1 MGAETAAEPA
11 AEAAAETPMDPAEVL
26 GTWWAELTQPETLTR
41 IVNGAVGVLFI
52 IVVTAI
58 VYGVAMLLLRRA
70 IGQVER
76 TAEEAVEPQ
85 RRRQQRVVTVL
96 SLLRS
101 IIRWV
106 MLTAAS
112 MWVLAAAGINIGPL
126 LAGAGIAGLAIG
138 FGSQNLVRD
147 VVSGFFV
154 LLEGQYA
161 VGDYVQIG
169 ANFGM
174 VEDIGVRVTVLKDLD
189 NQRHY
194 IPNGTV
200 DMITVYEEPF
210 VNFVIETPIADSGR
224 TGDAMAAINQVAIQ
238 ARAQYAHHLTYAEH
252 ANSVQGDGGALI
264 RLPVAVFPTQ
274 EWVANEEIPQRIREA
289 LAASE
294 VAMTEGRNI
303 RTYADLSRMP
313 EYRHEEEAEDD
324 A

>member
-106 MLTAAS
+106 MLIAAS

-147 VVSGFFV
+147 VVSGVFV

-169 ANFGM
+169 ANFGL

-194 IPNGTV
+194 IPNGTIAMV
-200 DMITVYEEPF
+200 TVYEEPF
-210 VNFVIETPIADSGR
+210 VNFIVETPIADPPLADR
-224 TGDAMAAINQVAIQ
+224 AVEAIDQVASK
-238 ARAQYAHHLTYAEH
+238 AREDYDDYVTYIEPAT
-252 ANSVQGDGGALI
+252 SVRRPEGALV
-264 RLPVAVFPTQ
+264 RLPLAVFPTQ

-294 VAMTEGRNI
+294 IALTESRNI

-313 EYRHEEEAEDD
+313 EYRYEEEAGDD